1 MSNILPGMAIQAK
14 KGSEFLDC
22 LVRILYINNNDNQ
35 IIVIPVLPKRSGSKK
50 SNMRLYFLGP
60 KVLPLD
66 QINQEISQHKLHL
79 LPKGVK
85 ARADVLATDD
95 ELDKKYL
102 RKGQSISVPRKK
114 RAERYAIIKPL
125 VSDRGNVTLLFDPQV
140 RSDLITKRADEL
152 KNDQCSLERTIKEI
166 SEILY
171 QYFAEGSTIGAVTPF
186 SGNQGGRGKEKSTK
200 KKRKLGRPN
209 TPTANGAE
217 NVAGFVLSDQ
227 DKDICG
233 FAWRNYYIK
242 GSTIEKAHRKMIRE
256 FYSDI
261 SINDKGEPVLTLK
274 GVNEHP
280 SCTQFKAWGQRRSPG
295 HESWKKQISKFNL
308 NRIDRILFSTSD
320 SDIIAVG
327 QRGAVDS
334 TSIDMELVSV
344 ASRLDRIGSA
354 HRILIVDG
362 MYHYIS
368 GFYLGLDAPSAETV
382 SLAFLHSLTDKAEWL
397 KWLGLNDQ
405 TPENWIPIQ
414 YSSVTAD
421 NTDLRCEAVKEKLDS
436 IGTGIKFVGVAR
448 SDLNATVE
456 TSHHTLHRMV
466 DHNMHG
472 TTHGQ
477 KHDRGE
483 ELATVLARHTIIEAI
498 RETARAIY
506 THNTIELDI
515 QPTLEM
521 RRDLVD
527 KGIKLTRANLTRW
540 EINRGRCHTT
550 LMGEDEALIKLLIPI
565 RGTFTQ
571 HGVKLLRSD
580 TGNKREFIEPIR
592 YISHHPLIKARAMKA
607 KVARTRMSPI
617 SHDDDFLHNPYKPT
631 EIFFKDIYTGELIKL
646 DLVTKDS
653 DLPDECSMPDIVD
666 LMKRDAIYSFNV
678 GESRNQTLSELE
690 FHQEQTKENAEDEY
704 QDSLSK
710 LDKPPSKASLKRN
723 KKDNRNQE
731 KERFMYGMPPQIPEN
746 INTSSQPE
754 ITSISNK
761 NGENTKN
768 FITQLNM
775 QEMKSE
781 KANSISEENNIA
793 LAALRKRRQRRY
805 ANV

>member
-1 MSNILPGMAIQAK
+1 
-14 KGSEFLDC
+14 
-22 LVRILYINNNDNQ
+22 
-35 IIVIPVLPKRSGSKK
+35 
-50 SNMRLYFLGP
+50 
-60 KVLPLD
+60 
-66 QINQEISQHKLHL
+66 
-79 LPKGVK
+79 
-85 ARADVLATDD
+85 
-95 ELDKKYL
+95 
-102 RKGQSISVPRKK
+102 
-114 RAERYAIIKPL
+114 
-125 VSDRGNVTLLFDPQV
+125 
-140 RSDLITKRADEL
+140 
-152 KNDQCSLERTIKEI
+152 
-166 SEILY
+166 
-171 QYFAEGSTIGAVTPF
+171 
-186 SGNQGGRGKEKSTK
+186 
-200 KKRKLGRPN
+200 
-209 TPTANGAE
+209 
-217 NVAGFVLSDQ
+217 
-227 DKDICG
+227 
-233 FAWRNYYIK
+233 
-242 GSTIEKAHRKMIRE
+242 MIRE

>member
-1 MSNILPGMAIQAK
+1 MNNIIPGMAIQTK
-14 KGSEFLDC
+14 NGSALLDC
-22 LVRILYINNNDNQ
+22 IVRVLYINKDNNLS
-35 IIVIPVLPKRSGSKK
+35 IVIPILPKRSGSNKT
-50 SNMRLYFLGP
+50 NMRLYFVGMRS
-60 KVLPLD
+60 LPLD
-66 QINQEISQHKLHL
+66 RINEEISQHKLRL
-79 LPKGVK
+79 LTNGVK
-85 ARADVLATDD
+85 PRADVMATDD

-102 RKGQSISVPRKK
+102 RKGQSISIPRKK
-114 RAERYAIIKPL
+114 RAERYAIIQPL
-125 VSDRGNVTLLFDPQV
+125 VNDHENIRLLFDSQV
-140 RSDLITKRADEL
+140 RSELIKKRANEL
-152 KNDQCSLERTIKEI
+152 KNEDCSLKRITKQI
-166 SEILY
+166 SEILN
-171 QYFAEGSTIGAVTPF
+171 QYFAEGSTVGAVTPY
-186 SGNQGGRGKEKSTK
+186 SANQGGRGKEKSTK

-209 TPTANGAE
+209 TPTTNGA
-217 NVAGFVLSDQ
+217 NNNAGFIMSDK

-242 GSTIEKAHRKMIRE
+242 GSTITKAHRKMRRE

-261 SINDKGEPVLTLK
+261 SIINEGKSVLSLK
-274 GVNEHP
+274 GINEHP
-280 SCTQFKAWGQRRSPG
+280 SQNQFESWGQNRSPG

-308 NRIDRILFSTSD
+308 NRLGRVLFGTSD

-334 TSIDMELVSV
+334 TSIDVELVSV
-344 ASRLDRIGSA
+344 ASRLDRIGTA

-362 MYHYIS
+362 LYHFIS
-368 GFYLGLDAPSAETV
+368 GFYLGLDAPSTETV
-382 SLAFLHSLTDKAEWL
+382 GLAFLHSLTDKTEWL
-397 KWLGLNDQ
+397 KWLGLDDQ
-405 TPENWIPIQ
+405 NPEDWIPIQ
-414 YSSVTAD
+414 YGSVTAD
-421 NTDLRCEAVKEKLDS
+421 NTDLRCQAVEEKLAS

-456 TSHHTLHRMV
+456 TSHHILHRMV

-477 KHDRGE
+477 KHERGE
-483 ELATVLARHTIIEAI
+483 ELATVLARHTTIEAI

-521 RRDLVD
+521 RRDLIE

-550 LMGEDEALIKLLIPI
+550 LMGEDEALIKLLIPV

-571 HGVKLLRSD
+571 HGVKLLRTD
-580 TGNKREFIEPIR
+580 TGNKREFIEQIR

-607 KVARTRMSPI
+607 KVARARVSAI

-653 DLPDECSMPDIVD
+653 DLPDECSLPDILD
-666 LMKRDAIYSFNV
+666 LMKRDAIYSFNAK
-678 GESRNQTLSELE
+678 ESRNKTLSELE
-690 FHQEQTKENAEDEY
+690 YHQEQTKENAEEEY

-731 KERFMYGMPPQIPEN
+731 KGRFIYGMPPQIPEN
-746 INTSSQPE
+746 VNTSSPPD
-754 ITSISNK
+754 ISSISDK
-761 NGENTKN
+761 NGENTKD
-768 FITQLNM
+768 FITQLSM

-781 KANSISEENNIA
+781 KANSVSEENNIA
-793 LAALRKRRQRRY
+793 LAALRKRRERRY

>member
-1 MSNILPGMAIQAK
+1 MSNTILPGMAIQAK
-14 KGSEFLDC
+14 NNSALLDC
-22 LVRILYINNNDNQ
+22 LARVLYVNKDNNLTL
-35 IIVIPVLPKRSGSKK
+35 VIPILPKRSGSNKN
-50 SNMRLYFLGP
+50 NMRLYFVGP
-60 KVLPLD
+60 KALPLD
-66 QINQEISQHKLHL
+66 RINEEISQHNLRL
-79 LPKGVK
+79 LTNGVK
-85 ARADVLATDD
+85 PRVDVMATDD

-102 RKGQSISVPRKK
+102 RNGQSMSVPRTK
-114 RAERYAIIKPL
+114 RAERYEIIKPL
-125 VSDRGNVTLLFDPQV
+125 VHDHENRTLLFDPQV
-140 RSDLITKRADEL
+140 RSELITKRAKEL
-152 KNDQCSLERTIKEI
+152 KNETCSLQRTIKQI
-166 SEILY
+166 SEVLN
-171 QYFAEGSTIGAVTPF
+171 QYFAEGSTIGAVTPY
-186 SGNQGGRGKEKSTK
+186 SGNQGGRGKEKNTR

-209 TPTANGAE
+209 TPTKDGAK
-217 NVAGFVLSDQ
+217 NAAGFLMTDQ

-242 GSTIEKAHRKMIRE
+242 GSTISKAHRKMRRE

-261 SINDKGEPVLTLK
+261 LINDEGKSALKLK
-274 GVNEHP
+274 GLNEHP
-280 SCTQFKAWGQRRSPG
+280 SRTQFETWGQSRSPG

-308 NRIDRILFSTSD
+308 NRLGRVLFGTSD
-320 SDIIAVG
+320 SDIIGVG

-344 ASRLDRIGSA
+344 ANRLDRIGPA

-362 MYHYIS
+362 LYNYIS
-368 GFYLGLDAPSAETV
+368 GFYLGLDAPSADTV
-382 SLAFLHSLTDKAEWL
+382 GIAFLHSLTDKKEWL
-397 KWLGLNDQ
+397 KWLGLDDQ
-405 TPENWIPIQ
+405 NPEDWIPIR
-414 YSSVTAD
+414 YGAVTAD
-421 NTDLRCEAVKEKLDS
+421 NTDLRCQAVEEKLAS

-477 KHDRGE
+477 KHERGE
-483 ELATVLARHTIIEAI
+483 EHAIILARHTTIEAT

-515 QPTLEM
+515 KPTLEM
-521 RRDLVD
+521 RRDLID

-550 LMGEDEALIKLLIPI
+550 LMGEDEARIKLLIPV

-571 HGVKLLRSD
+571 HGVKLLRTD

-592 YISHHPLIKARAMKA
+592 YISHHPLIKELAIKA
-607 KVARTRMSPI
+607 KIGRNRVNAI

-678 GESRNQTLSELE
+678 KESRNQTLSDLE

-704 QDSLSK
+704 QDSLSE
-710 LDKPPSKASLKRN
+710 LDKPPAKASLKKN
-723 KKDNRNQE
+723 KKDNRNRE
-731 KERFMYGMPPQIPEN
+731 KEIFLYGMPVQLPDPEK
-746 INTSSQPE
+746 INTSPDPKHTEGNADYVTSRSPE
-754 ITSISNK
+754 IQHFEREETN
-761 NGENTKN
+761 
-768 FITQLNM
+768 
-775 QEMKSE
+775 MKSE
-781 KANSISEENNIA
+781 INNVA
-793 LAALRKRRQRRY
+793 LTALKKRRQGRN